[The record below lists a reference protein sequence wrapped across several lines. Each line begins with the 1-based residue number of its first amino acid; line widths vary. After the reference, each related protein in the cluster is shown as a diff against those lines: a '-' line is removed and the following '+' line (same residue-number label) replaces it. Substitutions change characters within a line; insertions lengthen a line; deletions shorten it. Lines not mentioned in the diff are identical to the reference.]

1 MFPTNVQFSFH
12 EGLPEGL
19 TFHFDAGIFHDP
31 KHLILQSPEGWN
43 TFYIRSDRFVEGI
56 VHFNVREQDAK
67 SPFRSPFGSFLFSDF
82 INQATLHEFIGFC
95 ESRLKD
101 KNVNVIHLKH
111 QPELYAPEKNL
122 DAEIALQA
130 AGYKIQSA
138 ETSAIIPVTGKSFES
153 GLHRSEKKRL
163 RKCRE
168 AELKF
173 EVLPSGQ
180 LQEIYT
186 FLEACRAEKGY
197 AVSMS
202 FAEIEKLANAFPE
215 RVLLTAV
222 SDKNQLV
229 AANISIRVYENVLYN
244 FYHDHSPDYDHVSPV
259 VLLNE
264 GLYQV
269 CQQQKI
275 TLLDLGT
282 SNPDG
287 ALSESLLNFKL
298 HLGARPSR
306 KLIFT
311 KKIA

>member
-1 MFPTNVQFSFH
+1 M
-12 EGLPEGL
+12 
-19 TFHFDAGIFHDP
+19 
-31 KHLILQSPEGWN
+31 LQSPEGWH

-56 VHFNVREQDAK
+56 VHLHVKECEAK
-67 SPFRSPFGSFLFSDF
+67 SPFRSPFGSFLFSDA
-82 INQATLHEFIGFC
+82 IGQATLHEFIRFC

-101 KNVNVIHLKH
+101 KNVNTICLKH
-111 QPELYAPEKNL
+111 QPELYASKKNL

-130 AGYKIQSA
+130 VGYKIQSA
-138 ETSAIIPVTGKSFES
+138 ETSAIVSVTGKSFES

-180 LQEIYT
+180 LQKIYT

-197 AVSMS
+197 TVSMS
-202 FAEIEKLANAFPE
+202 FAEIEKLENTFPE

-229 AANISIRVYENVLYN
+229 AANISIRVYESVLYN

-264 GLYQV
+264 GLYQF
-269 CQQQKI
+269 CQNEKI
-275 TLLDLGT
+275 ILLDLGT
-282 SNPDG
+282 SNLNG
-287 ALSESLLNFKL
+287 TLNESLLNFKL
-298 HLGARPSR
+298 HLGAQPSR
-306 KLIFT
+306 KLTFT

>member
-1 MFPTNVQFSFH
+1 M
-12 EGLPEGL
+12 
-19 TFHFDAGIFHDP
+19 
-31 KHLILQSPEGWN
+31 LQSPKRWH

-56 VHFNVREQDAK
+56 VHFNVKECEAK
-67 SPFRSPFGSFLFSDF
+67 SPFRSPFGSFLFSDA
-82 INQATLHEFIGFC
+82 IGQATLHEFIRFC
-95 ESRLKD
+95 ESKLKD
-101 KNVNVIHLKH
+101 QNVTNIYLKH

-130 AGYKIQSA
+130 AGYKIRSA
-138 ETSAIIPVTGKSFES
+138 ETSAIISVTGKSFES

-180 LQEIYT
+180 LQKIYT

-197 AVSMS
+197 TVSMS
-202 FAEIEKLANAFPE
+202 FAEIEKLANTFPE
-215 RVLLTAV
+215 RILLTAV
-222 SDKNQLV
+222 TDKNQLV

-244 FYHDHSPDYDHVSPV
+244 FYHDHNPDYDHISPV

-264 GLYQV
+264 GLYKF
-269 CQQQKI
+269 CQNEKI
-275 TLLDLGT
+275 RLLDLGT
-282 SNPDG
+282 SNLNG
-287 ALSESLLNFKL
+287 TLNESLLTFKL
-298 HLGARPSR
+298 HLGAQPSR
-306 KLIFT
+306 KLTFT